1 MHINA
6 TEKTGRIIFSD
17 QVKAIM
23 IALVIATHTILVG
36 TLFTTDLKQII
47 EAAPAY
53 EAISFWF
60 GWICNTFYM
69 NILFLISGYLLPSS
83 VQKRGVAHFTTHRLL
98 RLGAP
103 LIIAIFILNNITP
116 IAGIFIPNSTV
127 FGIAFNELPL
137 NRIGPQWFLLVLI
150 LLNSTYCLWITIRK
164 SKFIVD
170 NIKPL
175 PGIKS
180 WLMSAIILG
189 TLELIMGCFSGFW
202 SDLKNSNFDGL
213 GYQGM
218 HL

>member
-1 MHINA
+1 MVDNHRTGGRTQSKPQAANSHSLESDGSNAHTERKGAENKEGQKKCQKTNESDTHHKPPTNKNQGLIMHINA
-6 TEKTGRIIFSD
+6 TEKTGRIIFLD
-17 QVKAIM
+17 QIKAIM

-83 VQKRGVAHFTTHRLL
+83 VQKRGVANFTTHRLL

-103 LIIAIFILNNITP
+103 LIVAIFILNNITP

-127 FGIAFNELPL
+127 FGLS
-137 NRIGPQWFLLVLI
+137 LI
-150 LLNSTYCLWITIRK
+150 HI
-164 SKFIVD
+164 
-170 NIKPL
+170 
-175 PGIKS
+175 
-180 WLMSAIILG
+180 
-189 TLELIMGCFSGFW
+189 
-202 SDLKNSNFDGL
+202 
-213 GYQGM
+213 
-218 HL
+218 